1 MTTISLGQTLTGTFN
16 NVTPFDGTNYYTNY
30 DLPTNLTN
38 LSQIRITLNTNGSNV
53 PGTTYFDLINAAT
66 GAVLSEN
73 FSYGTYVGAVD
84 ETVYPGIT
92 YKLRVSNTSL
102 ANGNYSLSLTNIGQA
117 TSIVSRNYITSNG
130 SYGYQIGTLSSTG
143 QYAPLG
149 SAFNAVSDVALS
161 PSGLIYGVL
170 RSNSNFQADSLYV
183 IDPSLGV
190 GSNNVPGSSVS
201 DLKDTSG
208 NILLQSLRSLAF
220 SSNNQLYAIGTS
232 AAGTGGFYQ
241 IDINT
246 KVATLLTT
254 LPLGFKNSGDL
265 VYDATNNRFLATSV
279 ETASRDGLWQIPLNN
294 PAAASEI
301 GAIVDASGNG
311 YANITGLA
319 FENGQLVGYAPAPA
333 ASPAYGTNRF
343 IINPS
348 TGVVTAN
355 QNLSSIADISGAAT
369 IVPLK
374 PPVRNDFNGDGK
386 SDILWNNDYGT
397 VALWQMNGSNVSG
410 SLTSTPSIDLS
421 WKVAGTGDFN
431 SDGKTDVLWR
441 NTNGSIALWQMDGS
455 SVLSSSLTS
464 IPSIDN
470 SWKVAGTGDY
480 NGDGKADILWR
491 NTNGSIAIWTMD
503 GTTVKSSSKTSTSSL
518 DPSWK
523 VASNSDFNGDGKADI
538 LWRNDDGSIALWQMN
553 GATITASTAVTRVT
567 TDWKIAGTGDFNGD
581 GKADILW
588 RNDNG
593 TIALWQMNGSTLVAA
608 NQTST
613 SSLDSSWNVAS
624 IGDYNGDSKADIL
637 WRNTAGATV
646 VWTMDGANVLSS
658 ALTSATADNIWKVA
672 APII

>member
-1 MTTISLGQTLTGTFN
+1 MTTISLGQTLTGSFTSG
-16 NVTPFDGTNYYTNY
+16 TPKLGNGAYYYEY
-30 DLPTNLTN
+30 DLPNNLT
-38 LSQIRITLNTNGSNV
+38 SFSEITIALDPGNTSSNTNT
-53 PGTTYFDLINAAT
+53 PGDTKIELINATT
-66 GAVLSEN
+66 GAILASN
-73 FSYGTYVGAVD
+73 LAYGTAGSSFYLGLID
-84 ETVYPGIT
+84 KTVAPGIN
-92 YKLRVSNTSL
+92 YKLRVSNTNLS
-102 ANGNYSLSLTNIGQA
+102 NGNFSLSLINQGQA
-117 TSIVSRNYITSNG
+117 TSIVSRGYVSFNG
-130 SYGYQIGTLSSTG
+130 TNDTQVGTLTAAG
-143 QYAPLG
+143 RYFPLG
-149 SAFNAVSDVALS
+149 STYTGVSDVALS
-161 PSGLIYGVL
+161 PSGLLYGISPSTGTFL
-170 RSNSNFQADSLYV
+170 ADSLYV
-183 IDPSLGV
+183 IDPSIPQSPLGSTA
-190 GSNNVPGSSVS
+190 SN
-201 DLKDTSG
+201 LLDTSG

-220 SSNNQLYAIGTS
+220 AGNQLYAIGTS
-232 AAGTGGFYQ
+232 ATGAGSLYK
-241 IDINT
+241 IDVNT
-246 KVATLLTT
+246 KVATSIAA
-254 LPLGFKNSGDL
+254 LPLGFNNSGDL
-265 VYDATNNRFLATSV
+265 VYDAPSNRLLASSADTGV
-279 ETASRDGLWQIPLNN
+279 TDALWQIPLAN
-294 PAAASEI
+294 PASATKI
-301 GAIVDASGNG
+301 GQIGFLSVR
-311 YANITGLA
+311 GLA
-319 FENGQLVGYAPAPA
+319 VENGQIIGYTSATG
-333 ASPAYGTNRF
+333 SSNGTNK
-343 IINPS
+343 ITINAS
-348 TGVVTAN
+348 TGVGAFS
-355 QNLSSIADISGAAT
+355 QNLPNYSDITGAAT
-369 IVPLK
+369 LVPLK

-455 SVLSSSLTS
+455 SVLASSLTS

-491 NTNGSIAIWTMD
+491 NTNGSIAVWTMD
-503 GTTVKSSSKTSTSSL
+503 GTTVKSSSRTSTSAL
-518 DPSWK
+518 DPTWK

-593 TIALWQMNGSTLVAA
+593 TIALWQMDGATLVAG

-637 WRNTAGATV
+637 WRNTGGATV
-646 VWTMDGANVLSS
+646 VWTMDGANVLTST
-658 ALTSATADNIWKVA
+658 LTSATADNIWKVA